1 MKVRSLIGRFSL
13 SLLGFDSHP
22 VSKICCCTSPDAIP
36 LFTHILALGVPVLS
50 QGIKG
55 KVSKASPR
63 TLVDSYRFFPRS
75 AVPQGIK
82 PHANWLLL
90 PLLQTQALS

>member
-1 MKVRSLIGRFSL
+1 MEVRSLIGRFSL

-36 LFTHILALGVPVLS
+36 LFTHILALGVQVLS

-55 KVSKASPR
+55 NEAKQVRAHLLIPTFSFRALPFPKVLNLTLIGYYYLSSK
-63 TLVDSYRFFPRS
+63 L
-75 AVPQGIK
+75 K
-82 PHANWLLL
+82 H
-90 PLLQTQALS
+90 